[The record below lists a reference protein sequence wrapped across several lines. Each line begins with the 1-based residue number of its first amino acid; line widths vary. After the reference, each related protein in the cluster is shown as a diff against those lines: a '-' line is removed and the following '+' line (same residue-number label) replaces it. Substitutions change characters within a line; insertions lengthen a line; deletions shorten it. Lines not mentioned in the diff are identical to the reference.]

1 MLIEHVLDV
10 NQNSESKFYCLKI
23 HNTSKIVSGES
34 PCQEKN
40 YVNQSYYDLN
50 KYEFDYNNKEIVE
63 YENLEFLQSLRAPK
77 KEKLSKAQFS
87 LKNYDY
93 LDRNY
98 GESYSFNSFIL

>member
-50 KYEFDYNNKEIVE
+50 KHEFDYNDKERVE
-63 YENLEFLQSLRAPK
+63 YENLEFLQSIRTPQK
-77 KEKLSKAQFS
+77 KELSKPQLLS
-87 LKNYDY
+87 NNYDN

-98 GESYSFNSFIL
+98 SEFIISFYFIK